1 LRQNVAP
8 GCDTLSRHSNP
19 LGSNLCV
26 SLTAV
31 VEIRVLPMIEEEI
44 MRRESKVREDLVD
57 VELPAGPVYS
67 FLPAHGGSRAGAVAE
82 QLSRALSEVP
92 GFSVLLAGFAAR
104 EYSLWNPADSPRRLD
119 GHTWG
124 AFVFDSRGL
133 EVLDAREVYPRQLRR
148 VLEYAQRKY
157 RIVCADVT
165 EAKEAHSL
173 ETLRTS
179 ECIFIV
185 SHSDRASLEMARE
198 KRLWLK
204 SIDLADQCGLLLD
217 RVPGGVTADEAE
229 EISGLPM
236 CSMVDRPEFI
246 ERLAG
251 WLVAEENFSSE
262 PAYAVVN

>member
-1 LRQNVAP
+1 
-8 GCDTLSRHSNP
+8 
-19 LGSNLCV
+19 
-26 SLTAV
+26 
-31 VEIRVLPMIEEEI
+31 
-44 MRRESKVREDLVD
+44 MRREFKVREDLD
-57 VELPAGPVYS
+57 RVELPAGPIYS

-82 QLSRALSEVP
+82 QLSRTLSEVP

-124 AFVFDSRGL
+124 AFVFESRGV

-179 ECIFIV
+179 ECIFVV

-198 KRLWLK
+198 KRHWLK

-217 RVPGGVTADEAE
+217 RVPGGLSAEEAE
-229 EISGLPM
+229 EITGLPM
-236 CSMVDRPEFI
+236 CSLVDRPEYI
-246 ERLAG
+246 QRLAG
-251 WLVAEENFSSE
+251 WLVAEEAYSSE